1 MYKQERSFQQERLSW
16 QIHSIF
22 LIGTLG
28 NANALEHLMS
38 LEEIF
43 EHGIHNIVQQQQQK
57 TMS

>member
-28 NANALEHLMS
+28 DVNTLEYLMS

-43 EHGIHNIVQQQQQK
+43 EHGIHDIVQ
-57 TMS
+57 

>member
-1 MYKQERSFQQERLSW
+1 MDKQERSLQQERLSW

-28 NANALEHLMS
+28 NANTLEHLMS

-43 EHGIHNIVQQQQQK
+43 EHGIHNIAQ
-57 TMS
+57 